1 MVDVQKK
8 PRETSS
14 SLIRRFTQ
22 KVRESNI
29 LMEAK
34 KARFQEKDP
43 SRSERRKQA
52 LERNKKRREKQRLKR
67 MGRI

>member
-29 LMEAK
+29 LMESK